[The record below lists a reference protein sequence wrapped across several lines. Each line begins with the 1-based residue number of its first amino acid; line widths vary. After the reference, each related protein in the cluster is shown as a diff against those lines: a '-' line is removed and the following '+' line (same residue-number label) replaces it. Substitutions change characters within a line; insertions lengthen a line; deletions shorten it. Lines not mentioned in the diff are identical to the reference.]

1 MQTRAGSPNWR
12 KWSVADNRTQEA
24 AGTPTTNKPGAPE
37 TLEKTLTAKR
47 DGRNR
52 RDWGHSKDSWDVNSR
67 EKNKSSR
74 IDTRENWKLGKEA
87 DNSMTP
93 ELVETPVEEVFI
105 TVGTTVTAETLTR
118 ARQQSSPMAVITS
131 PITN

>member
-1 MQTRAGSPNWR
+1 
-12 KWSVADNRTQEA
+12 
-24 AGTPTTNKPGAPE
+24 
-37 TLEKTLTAKR
+37 
-47 DGRNR
+47 
-52 RDWGHSKDSWDVNSR
+52 
-67 EKNKSSR
+67 
-74 IDTRENWKLGKEA
+74 
-87 DNSMTP
+87 MTP